1 MSNTYSTGYSSHTH
15 SIDPSVAHTHS
26 FTVAPPTAKETT
38 AQKVASERREKRERE
53 KLEQR
58 YEALDALGL
67 DGVEPTTVVLFGVE
81 RRTKL
86 YTYAALFVAE
96 HWYLTGSALNGGSTE
111 DFLALLVQW
120 DVDPDGIEVRRG

>member
-1 MSNTYSTGYSSHTH
+1 MSNSYSIDVGMHTH
-15 SIDPSVAHTHS
+15 SIQPSVSHTHS
-26 FTVAPPTAKETT
+26 FTVAPPT

-58 YEALDALGL
+58 YEALDALEL
-67 DGVEPTTVVLFGVE
+67 DTVEPTTVVLFHVE

-86 YTYAALFVAE
+86 YTYAALYVAE

-111 DFLALLVQW
+111 DFL
-120 DVDPDGIEVRRG
+120 